1 MTLEVGKIL
10 SLSLLHNFNVLQHF
24 FSVFFLTKR
33 LLSHIQSVWGLVAE
47 NNREQLCSFW
57 CLENNSNFWH
67 LDMGVITWYFY
78 YELETQMCWT
88 KRRDYAVI
96 RIIWLLLN
104 GETFFHDESQKIE
117 NSSRYRRLTCIC
129 KNIISFYRL
138 FTNAHTLSV
147 ISIFPLVLVPWVAK
161 SQNWAFIIK
170 LGIKRQTGHLV
181 TR

>member
-78 YELETQMCWT
+78 CELETQVCSQWMS
-88 KRRDYAVI
+88 RHSS
-96 RIIWLLLN
+96 L
-104 GETFFHDESQKIE
+104 QKISNFSWIAFACFILKQTLIMFILE
-117 NSSRYRRLTCIC
+117 NDNFWMKKKSYS
-129 KNIISFYRL
+129 ISNLRDD
-138 FTNAHTLSV
+138 
-147 ISIFPLVLVPWVAK
+147 
-161 SQNWAFIIK
+161 
-170 LGIKRQTGHLV
+170 
-181 TR
+181 